1 MESQGEC
8 LVFLHVWNSSDALRY
23 VETLSL
29 ASGCLMTKSEINH
42 LAASLNLEACFL
54 PLGMF
59 VYTAIPGLAVHLKSL

>member
-8 LVFLHVWNSSDALRY
+8 LVFLHVWNSSDALSY

-42 LAASLNLEACFL
+42 LAHALDRETCFL

-59 VYTAIPGLAVHLKSL
+59 VYTTNPKLSVHLKSL